1 MDFEMRDR
9 LIEIRQDLPGFSHFI
24 GSWVCQDDLNIVIDV
39 GPANT
44 AGRLVDSLLSIGLDR
59 VDYFLITHIH
69 IDHAGGLADLLNH
82 YKTAK
87 VICHEKAIENIVDP
101 SKLWAG
107 SLKVLGEVAEAYGRP
122 KPVQRER
129 LISHTKSDIK
139 DLIIIETPGHAI
151 HHLSFSYKNRLFV
164 GEAGGNYLVIDNTE
178 YLRPATPPRFFFDV
192 SVKSVDRLLAL
203 DNQPIC
209 YAHFGRA
216 ESSHRLL
223 RIFRDQLIRWKEIIY
238 ELVTG
243 EIRSDEELIRNCIE
257 ILLEKDPNLAAFN
270 KMDKDAQ
277 GRERFLMANAVKGFL
292 GFLRE
297 KPK

>member
-9 LIEIRQDLPGFSHFI
+9 LIEIRQDLPGFNHFI

-44 AGRLVDSLLSIGLDR
+44 AGQLVDTLLSIGLDR
-59 VDYFLITHIH
+59 VDYFLLTHIH
-69 IDHAGGLADLLNH
+69 IDHAGGLADLLGH
-82 YKTAK
+82 YKMAK
-87 VICHEKAIENIVDP
+87 VICHEKAIENIIDP
-101 SKLWAG
+101 SKLWIG

-122 KPVQRER
+122 KPVQKER
-129 LISHTKSDIK
+129 LIPHTKNDIK
-139 DLIIIETPGHAI
+139 DLIIVETPGHAI
-151 HHLSFSYKNRLFV
+151 HHLSFNYNNHLFV

-223 RIFRDQLIRWKEIIY
+223 RIFRDQLIQWKEIIY

-243 EIRSDEELIRNCIE
+243 GMRSDEELIRNCIE

-270 KMDKDAQ
+270 KMDMNVQ

>member
-9 LIEIRQDLPGFSHFI
+9 LIEIRQELPGFNHFI

-59 VDYFLITHIH
+59 VDYFLLTHIH
-69 IDHAGGLADLLNH
+69 IDHAGGLADLLEH
-82 YKTAK
+82 YPMAK

-101 SKLWAG
+101 SKLWVG

-122 KPVQRER
+122 KPVQKER
-129 LISHTKSDIK
+129 LIPHTKNDIK

-203 DNQPIC
+203 DNQAIC

-223 RIFRDQLIRWKEIIY
+223 RTSRDQLIRWKEIIY

-243 EIRSDEELIRNCIE
+243 GMRSDEELVRNCIE

-277 GRERFLMANAVKGFL
+277 GRERFLITNAVKGFL

-297 KPK
+297 QPK

>member
-1 MDFEMRDR
+1 
-9 LIEIRQDLPGFSHFI
+9 
-24 GSWVCQDDLNIVIDV
+24 VIDV

-44 AGRLVDSLLSIGLDR
+44 AGRLIDSLLSIGLDR

-69 IDHAGGLADLLNH
+69 IDHAGGLTDLLEH
-82 YKTAK
+82 YPMAK
-87 VICHEKAIENIVDP
+87 AICHEKAVDYIVDP

-107 SLKVLGEVAEAYGRP
+107 SLKVLGKVAEAYGQP
-122 KPVQRER
+122 KPVQKER
-129 LISHTKSDIK
+129 LIPHTKTDIK
-139 DLIIIETPGHAI
+139 GLKIIETPGHAI

-192 SVKSVDRLLAL
+192 SVKSVDRLFAL
-203 DNQPIC
+203 ENQPIC

-216 ESSHRLL
+216 ESSQRLL

-243 EIRSDEELIRNCIE
+243 GIRSDEENIRNCIE
-257 ILLEKDPNLAAFN
+257 VLLEKDPNLAAFN
-270 KMDKDAQ
+270 KMDKDTQ
-277 GRERFLMANAVKGFL
+277 ERERFLMANAVKGFL

-297 KPK
+297 NEKPATQ